1 MATTREHPV
10 PAHESDF
17 MASVRVRPLG
27 WVSFKKREVPYS
39 KFSKPFALPLVM
51 VNVFKRLTGNFL
63 AIAYAPLR
71 WQFWFITGISHGK

>member
-17 MASVRVRPLG
+17 MASVQVRPLG

-39 KFSKPFALPLVM
+39 KFLKPFTFL

-63 AIAYAPLR
+63 AITYAPPR